1 MDMDEGLN
9 NTAIKAQSGF
19 GDIMIGPFIQF
30 DPVMGAQGPKF
41 VHRFEFQV
49 NLPTGEYDQQK
60 ILIQVITLFHLTL
73 IGLQRI
79 GLIQNGQLQRV
90 SITSITLKM
99 MTQAMRLQVQ
109 MICKLG
115 KQFMQTSQ
123 QTMPLLNSSAWD

>member
-9 NTAIKAQSGF
+9 NAAIKAQSGF

-60 ILIQVITLFHLTL
+60 DINPGNNTVSFDPYWAATYWFNPKWTVST
-73 IGLQRI
+73 RI
-79 GLIQNGQLQRV
+79 HYLYNF
-90 SITSITLKM
+90 KM
-99 MTQAMRLQVQ
+99 MTQAMPLQVQ

-123 QTMPLLNSSAWD
+123 QTMPLPNSSV